1 LVTAGRRRTRSQEVS
16 MRDTNTQAEI
26 LKPTIR
32 RTDGWSPIP
41 ERAKHRG
48 RQGSSSAA
56 EEDMQR
62 LLLTVSE
69 AARKLGIG
77 RSLLYELMANNEVES
92 IHVGRL
98 CRIPADALVT
108 YIDRQRN
115 AHAANAD

>member
-1 LVTAGRRRTRSQEVS
+1 

-32 RTDGWSPIP
+32 CIDSWSPIP
-41 ERAKHRG
+41 DRAEQRG
-48 RQGSSSAA
+48 RHGNSSAPD
-56 EEDMQR
+56 EDMQR

-77 RSLLYELMANNEVES
+77 RSLRYELMANDEVES

-98 CRIPADALVT
+98 RRIPVDALVT
-108 YIDRQRN
+108 YINQQRTSTPN
-115 AHAANAD
+115 SAD